1 MNPVIGRI
9 AFNLGMTVLVLA
21 LIPLFIIS
29 PNSAEFYV
37 DIIALI
43 FISIFLAIVIWDVR
57 KQVKKEY
64 VKKAKD

>member
-9 AFNLGMTVLVLA
+9 AFNLGITILILA
-21 LIPLFIIS
+21 LLPLFIIS

-37 DIIALI
+37 DIMALI

-57 KQVKKEY
+57 RQVKKEY
-64 VKKAKD
+64 VKRAED

>member
-29 PNSAEFYV
+29 PDSAEFYV

-57 KQVKKEY
+57 RQVKKEY
-64 VKKAKD
+64 VKKAED